1 MSEERFDRLE
11 TRFDGLETRF
21 DVLETRLDA
30 VVADVAVLKTDV
42 RDLKAGQVSMEE
54 RLTSKMLML
63 YEDTK
68 ATLRTMAEQYREV
81 PGQLR
86 ELKEQMTGV
95 TAQLTILIDSNRHFA
110 RVPDYH
116 EHRITDLENRP
127 GR

>member
-1 MSEERFDRLE
+1 MPCGTFLLVG
-11 TRFDGLETRF
+11 TRATSAN
-21 DVLETRLDA
+21 VCA
-30 VVADVAVLKTDV
+30 
-42 RDLKAGQVSMEE
+42 
-54 RLTSKMLML
+54 SKMLML